1 MAIVLD
7 DYMSIV
13 CTTELSKCIRIV
25 IKLNWFYRATR
36 KSGTMHSQCKEMID
50 FAESQLFDHFNG
62 ELLSFKGIDLRL
74 R

>member
-25 IKLNWFYRATR
+25 IKLNWFHRATR

-50 FAESQLFDHFNG
+50 FAE
-62 ELLSFKGIDLRL
+62 
-74 R
+74 